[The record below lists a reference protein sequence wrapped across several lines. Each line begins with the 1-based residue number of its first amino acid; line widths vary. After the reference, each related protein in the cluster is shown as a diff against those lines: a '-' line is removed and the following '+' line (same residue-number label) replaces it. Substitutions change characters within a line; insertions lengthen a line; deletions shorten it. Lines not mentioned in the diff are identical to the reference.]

1 MGWGT
6 TSDESGPGVLE
17 GYNSSNSTDYEFFPN
32 KPTPPPS
39 NGGPP
44 FQMEVSGTAVLEP
57 STWAL
62 MFAGL
67 GLTAYSRRSA
77 VAASRA

>member
-1 MGWGT
+1 
-6 TSDESGPGVLE
+6 
-17 GYNSSNSTDYEFFPN
+17 
-32 KPTPPPS
+32 
-39 NGGPP
+39 
-44 FQMEVSGTAVLEP
+44 MEVSGTAVLEP

-62 MFAGL
+62 MLAGFAGL